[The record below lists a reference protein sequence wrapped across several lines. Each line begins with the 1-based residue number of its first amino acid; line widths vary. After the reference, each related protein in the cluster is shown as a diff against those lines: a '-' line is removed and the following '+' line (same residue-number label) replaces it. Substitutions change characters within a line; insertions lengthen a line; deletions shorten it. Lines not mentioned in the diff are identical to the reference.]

1 MNVLAIDGGGVRGIV
16 PATILDRWDT
26 EGDRKVQERFQLF
39 AGASTGAI
47 VAGALAAGVSA
58 ARLLELFQSET
69 AAIFTPQPEGFFQ
82 RALSFK
88 GLVFPAYSAAP
99 LRTALERDLG
109 DLTLGDCPRPLVIAS
124 FDVVSGNPK
133 IFRSGH
139 FKEGAGDRSVK
150 LVDAILASAA
160 APVLFPSVRVGGS
173 TYVDGSL
180 WANNPAL
187 LAMIE
192 AGSLSDEP
200 ANILSLGC
208 GRPRW
213 GGKLG
218 FGGNRGLLGWG
229 MPLIPLVMTAQSDG
243 VNFYMRRL
251 TGQDRFLRIDPV
263 LPRRLASIEKA
274 SNLPE
279 LQTRA
284 AEAAREAVPK
294 LNERF

>member
-39 AGASTGAI
+39 AGASNGRHCCGGSGGGRFRRA
-47 VAGALAAGVSA
+47 AAGTVSERDSGDLYAAARRLLPAGSVVQGFGFSGLLGSA
-58 ARLLELFQSET
+58 ASNRARARSRRPDAWRLS
-69 AAIFTPQPEGFFQ
+69 
-82 RALSFK
+82 
-88 GLVFPAYSAAP
+88 
-99 LRTALERDLG
+99 
-109 DLTLGDCPRPLVIAS
+109 RPLVIAS
-124 FDVVSGNPK
+124 LDVVSGNPK

-213 GGKLG
+213 GGRAGLRRQPRAARLG
-218 FGGNRGLLGWG
+218 HAAYPLGDDGPVRRREFLHAPPDRSGPLLEDRPGPPPPPRLHRKGLKPPG
-229 MPLIPLVMTAQSDG
+229 AA
-243 VNFYMRRL
+243 N
-251 TGQDRFLRIDPV
+251 
-263 LPRRLASIEKA
+263 PRRRGGKGSR
-274 SNLPE
+274 PE
-279 LQTRA
+279 
-284 AEAAREAVPK
+284 AE
-294 LNERF
+294 